1 MGFTVLFL
9 LLVVTAGWWLHSRW
23 SAVRAAQSAR
33 REAELMMVFEARSK
47 MKDAPATAPA
57 AASDFYPTLPE
68 QTRPPLAAPTKAG
81 ALRKERGFGPTH

>member
-9 LLVVTAGWWLHSRW
+9 LLLVTAGWWLHSRW
-23 SAVRAAQSAR
+23 SALRSAQDAR

-47 MKDAPATAPA
+47 MKDKPATATP

-68 QTRPPLAAPTKAG
+68 EAQAQSAKRSAPSSERRPKAA
-81 ALRKERGFGPTH
+81 E

>member
-23 SAVRAAQSAR
+23 SAVRDAQVAR
-33 REAELMMVFEARSK
+33 REAEMLIVFEARSK
-47 MKDAPATAPA
+47 AHDKPIVATP

-68 QTRPPLAAPTKAG
+68 AAVTDLRPARAAN
-81 ALRKERGFGPTH
+81 GPARAASAE

>member
-23 SAVRAAQSAR
+23 SAVRAAQNAR
-33 REAELMMVFEARSK
+33 REAELMIVFEARST
-47 MKDAPATAPA
+47 MKAKPVAASP

-68 QTRPPLAAPTKAG
+68 QAQPPAATTRPG
-81 ALRKERGFGPTH
+81 ALRNERGFGPTR

>member
-23 SAVRAAQSAR
+23 SAVRDAQAAR
-33 REAELMMVFEARSK
+33 REAEMMIVFETRSK
-47 MKDAPATAPA
+47 MPGKAAAAAPA

-68 QTRPPLAAPTKAG
+68 SAADTPRSVARTAAPSRRLSTD
-81 ALRKERGFGPTH
+81 

>member
-9 LLVVTAGWWLHSRW
+9 LLLVTAGWWLYSRW
-23 SAVRAAQSAR
+23 SVLRSAQDAR

-47 MKDAPATAPA
+47 MKDQPATATP

-68 QTRPPLAAPTKAG
+68 EAQASAAKRSAPAPERRPKAA
-81 ALRKERGFGPTH
+81 E

>member
-9 LLVVTAGWWLHSRW
+9 LLLVTAGWWLHSRW
-23 SAVRAAQSAR
+23 SALRSAQDAR

-47 MKDAPATAPA
+47 MKDKPATATP

-68 QTRPPLAAPTKAG
+68 ETQAPSAKRSAPSPERRPKAA
-81 ALRKERGFGPTH
+81 E